1 MVKREII
8 DIDEEKCTGCSEC
21 IPSCSEGA
29 LQLINGKARLVN
41 ETFCDGLGA
50 CINDC
55 PEGAITIEER
65 EAKPYEEKAVA
76 EKMLKKGDD
85 VLKAHLEHLEEHG
98 QEELLKEA
106 VNYLRDRETD
116 VSLQKFEGQSS
127 RPGVANRGCPGVAP
141 KKLEPEEKDETPDLE
156 PFSRLEQWP
165 VQLTL
170 LPKKAPYLEG
180 AELLIVADCVP
191 FAYGNFHNDF
201 LEGNTV
207 AVGCP
212 KLDEAS
218 FYIEKLTELL
228 KNNDIDKLK
237 TVHMEVPCCFGMNK
251 IVEEATKAAGK
262 DLELKEIT
270 ITVEGEIKNQKR
282 AKI

>member
-8 DIDEEKCTGCSEC
+8 DIDEEKCTGCGDC
-21 IPSCSEGA
+21 IPSCPEGA

-55 PEGAITIEER
+55 PEDAIIIEER
-65 EAKPYEEKAVA
+65 EAKRYDEKAVA
-76 EKMLKKGDD
+76 EKMLQKGDD

-98 QEELLKEA
+98 QEELLREA
-106 VNYLRDRETD
+106 LNYLRDQETEI
-116 VSLQKFEGQSS
+116 SLQKFENES
-127 RPGVANRGCPGVAP
+127 PKVGVANSGCPGVTP
-141 KKLEPEEKDETPDLE
+141 KELETKEKDESPDLGT
-156 PFSRLEQWP
+156 FSHLEQWP

-170 LPKKAPYLEG
+170 LPTEAPYLKG

-201 LEGNTV
+201 LEGNKV

-212 KLDEAS
+212 KLDDAD
-218 FYIEKLTELL
+218 FYTEKLTDIL
-228 KNNDIDKLK
+228 KNNDINKLK

-251 IVEEATKAAGK
+251 IVEEATKATGK
-262 DLELKEIT
+262 DVEMKEVT
-270 ITVEGEIKNQKR
+270 ISVEGEIKNQKK
-282 AKI
+282 ANF

>member
-1 MVKREII
+1 MVQREII
-8 DIDEEKCTGCSEC
+8 DIDEEKCTGCGDC
-21 IPSCSEGA
+21 IPSCPEGA

-65 EAKPYEEKAVA
+65 EAKPYDEKVVA
-76 EKMLKKGDD
+76 KKMLRKGDD
-85 VLKAHLEHLEEHG
+85 VLEAHLEHLEEHG
-98 QEELLKEA
+98 QEELLSEA
-106 VNYLRDRETD
+106 LDYLRDQETD
-116 VSLQKFEGQSS
+116 LTLQRFESES
-127 RPGVANRGCPGVAP
+127 PKIGVANKGCPGVAP
-141 KKLEPEEKDETPDLE
+141 KELKPEEKDGTPDLG

-170 LPKKAPYLEG
+170 LPTEAPYLEG

-201 LEGNTV
+201 LEGNKV

-212 KLDEAS
+212 KLDDAS
-218 FYIEKLTELL
+218 FYTEKLTEIL

-251 IVEEATKAAGK
+251 IVEEAMKAAGK
-262 DLELKEIT
+262 GVEMEEVT
-270 ITVEGEIKNQKR
+270 ITVDGEVKNTKK
-282 AKI
+282 AEL

>member
-8 DIDEEKCTGCSEC
+8 DIDEGKCTGCGEC
-21 IPSCSEGA
+21 IPSCPEGA

-65 EAKPYEEKAVA
+65 EAKPYDEKAVA
-76 EKMLKKGDD
+76 KKMLQKGND

-98 QEELLKEA
+98 QEELLREA
-106 VNYLRDRETD
+106 LVYLRDQETD
-116 VSLQKFEGQSS
+116 LSLQKFESES
-127 RPGVANRGCPGVAP
+127 PRVGVANKGCPGVTP
-141 KKLEPEEKDETPDLE
+141 KELKNKEKDETPDLG

-170 LPKKAPYLEG
+170 LPTEAPYLEG

-201 LEGNTV
+201 LEGNKV

-212 KLDEAS
+212 KLDDAN
-218 FYIEKLTELL
+218 FYTEKLTEIL

-262 DLELKEIT
+262 DVEMEEVT
-270 ITVEGEIKNQKR
+270 ITVEGEIKNQKK

>member
-8 DIDEEKCTGCSEC
+8 DIDEETCTGCGEC
-21 IPSCSEGA
+21 IPSCPEGA

-55 PEGAITIEER
+55 PEGAITIEKR
-65 EAKPYEEKAVA
+65 DAKPYEEKAVA
-76 EKMLKKGDD
+76 EKMLQQGDD

-98 QEELLKEA
+98 QKELLREA
-106 VNYLRDRETD
+106 LEYLRERETD
-116 VSLQKFEGQSS
+116 VSLQNFESASS
-127 RPGVANRGCPGVAP
+127 GPEVATKGCPGVTP
-141 KKLEPEEKDETPDLE
+141 KELESEEKDETPDLG

-165 VQLTL
+165 VQIKL
-170 LPKKAPYLEG
+170 LPTEAPYLKG
-180 AELLIVADCVP
+180 SELLIVADCVP

-201 LEGNTV
+201 LKGNKV

-212 KLDEAS
+212 KLDDS
-218 FYIEKLTELL
+218 NFYTEKLTDIL
-228 KNNDIDKLK
+228 KKNDINKLK
-237 TVHMEVPCCFGMNK
+237 TVHMEVPCCYGMTK

-262 DLELKEIT
+262 DLELEEVT
-270 ITVEGEIKNQKR
+270 VTVEGEIKNQKR
-282 AKI
+282 AKA